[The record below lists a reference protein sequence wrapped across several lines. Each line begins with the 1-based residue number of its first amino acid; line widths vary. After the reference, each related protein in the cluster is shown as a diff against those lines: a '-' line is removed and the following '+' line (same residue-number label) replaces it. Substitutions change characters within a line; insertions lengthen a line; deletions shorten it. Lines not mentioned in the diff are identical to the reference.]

1 MQQCWR
7 CKMKEFLQHSLL
19 FDSYRWTDHN
29 EMQELYNRM
38 LSEIPQGG
46 FKPKTVENLKNH
58 LRLFLCNLYVAYY
71 YEKPIAI
78 SLKAEKF
85 THGRYHGLHIK
96 RIPFTAIYQYLKE
109 AGWIE
114 YKTGFMPFS
123 HDDDEK
129 DCTGSLTRI
138 WASPKLTAKFDKI
151 INYLP
156 EKEEQDCIV
165 LRNENKEDI
174 PFEENAFT
182 NNLRNQLSFIN
193 STLFSHYFT
202 YNASDIFNK
211 LVINPLHR
219 NNNSNS
225 SSTSSNISLSSLRE
239 PNEIFRRFRPQV
251 KAVFSNADFSLGG
264 RLYSAGL
271 GDWQSMPQ
279 AQRKTIH
286 IDNCRTVELD
296 YNSFHIS
303 MLYAIGGKQISG
315 DPYNSV
321 APKQMRPLIKKLLL
335 TVLNAS
341 SIREAASSMVNQV
354 FTLRSKPLLKERD
367 LKFLKAWR
375 RYNPNWYEL
384 IDRLNAAHPIIGQ
397 YFCSGA
403 GLLLQRID
411 AQIMRNVLLKLAEK
425 DIPCL
430 PVHDSAIVQ
439 YFRANELQRTMQEA
453 YEEQFPGFHCGIEAK

>member
-1 MQQCWR
+1 
-7 CKMKEFLQHSLL
+7 MKEFLQHSLL
-19 FDSYRWTDHN
+19 FDSYRWTDHR

-38 LSEIPQGG
+38 LSEIPQSG
-46 FKPKTVENLKNH
+46 FKPKTVESLKSH
-58 LRLFLCNLYVAYY
+58 LRLFLCNLYIAYY
-71 YEKPIAI
+71 YKKPIAI

-85 THGRYHGLHIK
+85 THGRYHDLHLK
-96 RIPFTAIYQYLKE
+96 RIPFTTIYQYLKE
-109 AGWIE
+109 ADWIE
-114 YKTGFMPFS
+114 YKIGFMPFS

-138 WASPKLTAKFDKI
+138 WASPKLTAEFDKI

-156 EKEEQDCIV
+156 EKDEQDCIV

-225 SSTSSNISLSSLRE
+225 SSTSSNILLSSLRE

-251 KAVFSNADFSLGG
+251 KVVFSNSDFTCGG
-264 RLYSAGL
+264 RIYNAGI

-279 AQRKTIH
+279 LQRATIR

-296 YNSFHIS
+296 FNSFHIS
-303 MLYAIGGKQISG
+303 MLYAAEGKQITG
-315 DPYNSV
+315 DPYSSV
-321 APKQMRPLIKKLLL
+321 ASRELRPVVKKLLL

-354 FTLRSKPLLKERD
+354 QILQQRPLLKERD
-367 LKFLKAWR
+367 LKFLRAYLNCK
-375 RYNPNWYEL
+375 PNWYDL
-384 IDRLNAAHPIIGQ
+384 INRLKVAHPVIGQ

-403 GLLLQRID
+403 GLHLQRID
-411 AQIMRNVLLKLAEK
+411 SEIMRDVLVGLSERN
-425 DIPCL
+425 IPCL

-439 YFRANELQRTMQEA
+439 YFREADLRREMQLA
-453 YEEQFPGFHCGIEAK
+453 YCKMFPGFYCGIERK

>member
-1 MQQCWR
+1 
-7 CKMKEFLQHSLL
+7 
-19 FDSYRWTDHN
+19 
-29 EMQELYNRM
+29 
-38 LSEIPQGG
+38 
-46 FKPKTVENLKNH
+46 
-58 LRLFLCNLYVAYY
+58 
-71 YEKPIAI
+71 
-78 SLKAEKF
+78 
-85 THGRYHGLHIK
+85 
-96 RIPFTAIYQYLKE
+96 
-109 AGWIE
+109 
-114 YKTGFMPFS
+114 MPFS

-138 WASPKLTAKFDKI
+138 WASPKLTAEFDKI

-156 EKEEQDCIV
+156 EKDEQDCIV

-182 NNLRNQLSFIN
+182 NNLRNQLCFIN

-225 SSTSSNISLSSLRE
+225 SSTSSNILLSSLRE

-279 AQRKTIH
+279 AQRKTIR

-303 MLYAIGGKQISG
+303 MLYALEGKQISG
-315 DPYNSV
+315 DPYSSV
-321 APKQMRPLIKKLLL
+321 AHKSMRPLVKKLLL

-354 FTLRSKPLLKERD
+354 LTLQSKPFLKERD
-367 LKFLKAWR
+367 LKFLKAWW
-375 RYNPNWYEL
+375 NHKPNWYEL
-384 IDRLNAAHPIIGQ
+384 IDRLRQDHPLIGNF
-397 YFCSGA
+397 FCSGA
-403 GLLLQRID
+403 GLYLQRID
-411 AQIMRNVLLKLAEK
+411 AQIMRNVLLNLAEK

-439 YFRANELQRTMQEA
+439 YFRSHELQKAMQQA
-453 YEEQFPGFHCGIEAK
+453 YEAQFPGFHCGIEVK

>member
-1 MQQCWR
+1 
-7 CKMKEFLQHSLL
+7 MKEFLQHSLL
-19 FDSYRWTDHN
+19 FDSYRWTDHR
-29 EMQELYNRM
+29 EMQELYSRM

-46 FKPKTVENLKNH
+46 FKPKTVENLKSH

-85 THGRYHGLHIK
+85 THGRYHDLHIK

-129 DCTGSLTRI
+129 VFTGSLTRI
-138 WASPKLTAKFDKI
+138 WASPKLTAEFDKI

-165 LRNENKEDI
+165 LRNEDKEDI

-202 YNASDIFNK
+202 YNSSDIFNK

-264 RLYSAGL
+264 RINLQPFEL
-271 GDWQSMPQ
+271 G
-279 AQRKTIH
+279 RIFRTIKT
-286 IDNCRTVELD
+286 T
-296 YNSFHIS
+296 
-303 MLYAIGGKQISG
+303 
-315 DPYNSV
+315 
-321 APKQMRPLIKKLLL
+321 
-335 TVLNAS
+335 S
-341 SIREAASSMVNQV
+341 SR
-354 FTLRSKPLLKERD
+354 LC
-367 LKFLKAWR
+367 FL
-375 RYNPNWYEL
+375 YNP
-384 IDRLNAAHPIIGQ
+384 
-397 YFCSGA
+397 
-403 GLLLQRID
+403 
-411 AQIMRNVLLKLAEK
+411 VLYGWIFLYL
-425 DIPCL
+425 DFT
-430 PVHDSAIVQ
+430 Q
-439 YFRANELQRTMQEA
+439 
-453 YEEQFPGFHCGIEAK
+453 

>member
-1 MQQCWR
+1 
-7 CKMKEFLQHSLL
+7 MKEFLQHSLL
-19 FDSYRWTDHN
+19 FDSYRWTDHR

-46 FKPKTVENLKNH
+46 FKPKTVENLKSH

-96 RIPFTAIYQYLKE
+96 RIPFTAIYQYFKE

-129 DCTGSLTRI
+129 VFTGSLTRI
-138 WASPKLTAKFDKI
+138 WASPKLTAEFDKI

-165 LRNENKEDI
+165 LRNEDKEDI

-202 YNASDIFNK
+202 YNSSDIFNK

-225 SSTSSNISLSSLRE
+225 SSTSSNILLSSLRE
-239 PNEIFRRFRPQV
+239 PNEIFRRFIPQV
-251 KAVFSNADFSLGG
+251 KAVFSNADFALGG
-264 RLYSAGL
+264 RLYNAGL

-279 AQRKTIH
+279 AQRKTIR

-303 MLYAIGGKQISG
+303 MLYALEGKQISG
-315 DPYNSV
+315 DPYSSV
-321 APKQMRPLIKKLLL
+321 ASRALRPVVKKLLL

-354 FTLRSKPLLKERD
+354 QILQQRPLLKERD
-367 LKFLKAWR
+367 LKFLRAYLNCK
-375 RYNPNWYEL
+375 PNWYDL
-384 IDRLNAAHPIIGQ
+384 INRLKVAHPVIGQ

-403 GLLLQRID
+403 GLHLQRID
-411 AQIMRNVLLKLAEK
+411 SEIMRDVLVGLSERN
-425 DIPCL
+425 IPCL

-439 YFRANELQRTMQEA
+439 YFREADLRREMQLA
-453 YEEQFPGFHCGIEAK
+453 YCKMFPGFYCGIERK